1 MKRRF
6 PMTAAAAA
14 IFVGAMVLLPATT
27 AAEVPPIGG
36 GYTNVIPIPIDE
48 PTTKA
53 IAGALFKPE
62 GAGPF
67 PAVVYLGD
75 CGPIGGTDDRS
86 LEKTVV
92 ERNLSKGFA
101 TLILDSFTS
110 RHQRHGVC
118 DRQNNPVWLG
128 IRAADAHAAKDAL
141 AGMPDVDAKR
151 IFLLGYDHGG
161 SAAILAADAVTAAS
175 HKAKFAG
182 VVAYYP
188 FCGFSCGCAFS
199 VPTLIMIGDADELA
213 PADRWGSMKNKANTE
228 LVIFKGAT
236 HRFATPSA
244 DGGEGGHR
252 VAYDAKTA
260 EDARARADAF
270 IAAHM
275 K

>member
-6 PMTAAAAA
+6 LMTAAATATIA
-14 IFVGAMVLLPATT
+14 GALALLPALG
-27 AAEVPPIGG
+27 AAEAPPMGG

-48 PTTKA
+48 PATKA

-92 ERNLSKGFA
+92 NRNLSKGIA
-101 TLILDSFTS
+101 TLILDSFTP

-128 IRAADAHAAKDAL
+128 IRAADAHAAKDVI

-161 SAAILAADAVTAAS
+161 SAALLAADAVTAAR
-175 HKAKFAG
+175 HQAKFAG

-213 PADRWGSMKNKANTE
+213 PADRCGSMRGKANTE
-228 LVIFKGAT
+228 LVIFNGAT
-236 HRFATPSA
+236 HRFANPGA
-244 DGGEGGHR
+244 DKVEDGHR
-252 VAYDAKTA
+252 VTYDAKAA
-260 EDARARADAF
+260 EDAQARADAF
-270 IAAHM
+270 MAAHM

>member
-1 MKRRF
+1 MKLRF
-6 PMTAAAAA
+6 LMTAAAAA
-14 IFVGAMVLLPATT
+14 IIAGAMVFLPATT
-27 AAEVPPIGG
+27 AAQPPPMSG

-48 PTTKA
+48 PATKA

-67 PAVVYLGD
+67 PAIVYLGD
-75 CGPIGGTDDRS
+75 CGPVGGTDLS

-92 ERNLSKGFA
+92 DRNLSKGFA
-101 TLILDSFTS
+101 TLILDSFTP

-128 IRAADAHAAKDAL
+128 LRAADAHAAKDVL

-161 SAAILAADAVTAAS
+161 SAALLAADAVTAAS

-182 VVAYYP
+182 IVAYYP

-213 PADRWGSMKNKANTE
+213 PADRCASMKDKANTE

-236 HRFATPSA
+236 HRFATPGA
-244 DGGEGGHR
+244 DGGEDGRR
-252 VAYDAKTA
+252 VAYDAKAA
-260 EDARARADAF
+260 EDAQARADAF

-275 K
+275 E